1 MFKKTLIKMLTWLL
15 VLALMAGYMPVIP
28 VAAAFQVYEL
38 EVIHQ
43 NENGTSTATVFNQH
57 GEGAHFSEY
66 DQIIIIADPG
76 ENYAIS
82 GYRIEPSDVD
92 GVQYQL
98 VGDENGVLNNGELIF
113 YMPAQNVKV
122 YFSYNYTGTYTVTL
136 TQTEGGEIGFC
147 REFYA
152 ENYAGREVRVDI
164 VADTNAGYVYNGYTI
179 TGESGTVY
187 TGNVYGFSNPAA
199 GATLSFTMP
208 AENVT
213 VQGLFKKD
221 DTEYPITITT
231 EGQGTASVQ
240 GGAAKAKKGDKVQL
254 VITPDTANGYALYSW
269 TLNGSNPS
277 FYDGTADYSFIMP
290 GAEMTAKVVFKKQHE
305 VAFSAGAHGSVG
317 FAEGYSNPIFEG
329 DYFTVKP
336 VPESGYG
343 VKDVYML
350 LNGVKS
356 LGTEDD
362 PNRFSMPAGGGAT
375 IVAEFAKQVLVT
387 LNEPAEG
394 TLVIVGCEET
404 PMVGVEGQTIHLAA
418 TLPEGY
424 EKCTIIATGE
434 SGTPY
439 PVEENKLTLPGEN
452 VTLSVAYLKQYKV
465 NISDVQNGTVTAN
478 LEKAFPGETVNLTAH
493 PVLGYKLSSIS
504 VTCGEECGEET
515 VALTELEGNSASFT
529 MPKGNV
535 SISAVFDKDPN
546 ADMIIKDKVLH
557 INPNRTVAALPE
569 GDYESII
576 VENGGT
582 LNLSNAG
589 APVNV
594 PVLNAGVIS
603 GGYYAN
609 TVTNAG
615 TIRYG
620 IFHGTVIM
628 AGGTIRDGAFAEV
641 QMHGGGV
648 IEKVGAV
655 DVITGI
661 GFSLQDKWLTV
672 TGNEFTAL
680 PDLPDELKA
689 TSVTVSEGVT
699 LAYDKISQY
708 TLTANDGV
716 ITDDSF
722 ILNGKALFVK
732 SGDFP
737 GLPDGLAN
745 GVQVDLGV
753 EISYDKISNCGTLL
767 NYGTVKGKDFILNG
781 TALTVTGN
789 EFAGLPEGMASS
801 VTINAD
807 VEVAYNKISQYTL
820 TANNGSI
827 IGDTWELNGS
837 DLTVTGNDF
846 AGLPAG
852 LTASSVT
859 VNAGV
864 TIEYAKVSAYGSV
877 TNHGSVT
884 GPNLDYWNLTNSGM
898 LHVMAN
904 FEGGIPEE
912 LRGKVTELK
921 LSGSILL
928 STVQDYM
935 SSDIPVSFMPG
946 ASLHASGWL
955 MRYEDEIYELVVPS
969 GQTAD
974 LSTVPAKIMALAMRV
989 VNNGAITGT
998 PAEGC
1003 AVPVFN
1009 YGTIEGGT
1017 FSESVYNE
1025 NGTIEGGTF
1034 SGAVTNENEILG
1046 GTFTN
1051 AVTNKQY
1058 IYGGTFT
1065 GTVTNDSEGIVF
1077 NVASGVTFGSGATLV
1092 NHGVLACDDWMLE
1105 KRVLTIQ
1112 VDKSVDLDN
1121 IPANVKSLAE
1131 QVVNKGTIEGGSCAV
1146 PVTNRGYIED
1156 GTFTG
1161 AVTNEYRIYDGT
1173 FTGTVTNETSGIITG
1188 GSFQTI
1194 NNQAGA
1200 RLWAPDVT
1208 YKTLN
1213 NQGRV
1218 ETNEYYFD
1226 ASIATLGLVKNI
1238 ALNQIPKDFRDQ
1250 TEELYIDSFFVT
1262 VNVDELNELPKLE
1275 SIQNLGTIAGNGWNV
1290 KDSILTVGA
1299 GKEVDLGSIPTLV
1312 MKNASC
1318 VDNYGTITGTP
1329 DAGCADPVFN
1339 HGTIEGGTFTGSVT
1353 NQGNIEGG
1361 TFKGTVTNE
1370 AGGTIVRGSFKK
1382 IVNKENGRVSATVA
1396 GLTYGSLDNQGIFI
1410 TRDYEF
1416 NAATSTVDL
1425 WTDAGFAMIPD
1436 AWKAQTRKIV
1446 IHSDVTLK
1454 AEDLATLSNLASI
1467 DNLGTIA
1474 GTGWEL
1480 KKRTADSKDVL
1491 YITGSVDLKD
1501 VPANIMNM
1509 VDEIEVLN
1517 EGSLTNTATGSCT
1530 IKVTNNGTV
1539 SGGKYVGTFVNNG
1552 AITGGEFNGPT
1563 TNSGTVSGGSF
1574 GASFTNYSAG
1584 YVNNAVFTGD
1594 VTNKGTIN
1602 SSTFTGGVLT
1612 TSGASSYIGDS
1623 TFTNITIYH
1632 QAGDIRGKFLGSA
1645 RIDEYNGRVMSLHN
1659 VNGEDILLTGNSSEL
1674 ITELNTQTHQD
1685 AATVIWYHGTEANP
1699 GAKVAEDA
1707 LVPLIY
1713 ASFHSVPV
1721 VKGNGFMLHKGV
1733 LTINGDATM
1742 TDLKAMLDSVTS
1754 IVMESAGTL
1763 TGDGWE
1769 LVEKD
1774 GKFVLTIE
1782 EGKSVDLSTIPA
1794 KIMAAV
1800 TEVDNYGTI
1809 TGTPTGGCAD
1819 PVINSGTIEG
1829 GTFSGIVT
1837 NKSGGTISGGIFNA
1851 LVKNQ
1856 SNGIIEGGTFNK
1868 LTSNKS
1874 GGTITSGT
1882 FAAEV
1887 SNSGTIECAKFLKDT
1902 LSGNSP
1908 LKVIH
1913 SVNGVDT
1920 AITLSK
1926 THPSLNVALEAAG
1939 VSLGDGKIL
1948 LYKNDGAWE
1957 HCEKGTE
1964 PVPLVYTAYAVGSQ
1978 VTVAADPAAG
1988 GTVTFTAAEGTAYFG
2003 GDHYMPA
2010 GTTVTVTITENAP
2023 YHFESLTVQD
2033 SNGNRFTTQFVEN
2046 KEQTY
2051 TFTFTMPAVPV
2062 TVTAVFALPSGV
2074 DWELSLLDG
2083 KFVLTLG
2090 SGFNGRLDKE
2100 PLLSMLGYAASIENF
2115 GTILG
2120 DGWKLETS
2128 TLTIEEGKSID
2139 LSTVPEKIM
2148 ALVTKVVN
2156 NGTITGTPTGGCADP
2171 VTNYGTIQSGTF
2183 SDSVTNHGKIQSGIF
2198 TGSVHSALMG
2208 GSPVGTAVI
2217 SGGIFNGTVENT
2229 NKATITDGV
2238 FSAASTV
2245 TNDGATISGG
2255 TFSGTVENTNN
2266 ATISGGTF
2274 SGTVTNNGATI
2285 KGGRFEGTDCY
2296 VLVTETTATLYVTG
2310 NNVKLPSYP
2319 GSLTHLMV
2327 EKNVT
2332 VAIDKLQPDF
2342 HENLKIQ
2349 NNGTITADRW
2359 TLAGQKLTVTGTVT
2373 VQENILPRN
2382 IVDAANELEKSIG
2395 ALISSTGGYWTLG
2408 SEFLTIKKFN
2418 GFDSVP
2424 ELLLHYAKNL
2434 AVSADPEGKALDYET
2449 NQDKIA
2455 LFDSVQGAG
2464 TIEADNW
2471 IRAYN
2476 SSTVKV
2482 ELTIKT
2488 GAEVNLKDIPANIL
2502 NYVDALVNNG
2512 TILGEGWKLEGGVLI
2527 IEKGKSI
2534 DLNSIPAKI
2543 MAAVTKVVNNGT
2555 ITDTP
2560 AAGISAVVDNYGT
2573 ILKGT
2578 YNGNVNNFGTI
2589 SGGSFAKQTIN
2600 GKAGSITGGDFS
2612 GTVQSSGSITDGDF
2626 TGAVQNYG
2634 SITGGEFSGT
2644 VQSSGTVEG
2653 GIFNSIFENYTGGVV
2668 KQPAT
2673 GDAPEFYFRVDNQS
2687 GATISGG
2694 IFEGS
2699 STVENSGSI
2708 TGGEFSGAVENSG
2721 SITGGEFSSTVE
2733 NSGSITDGDFTG
2745 AVENQAGATI
2755 SGGIFE
2761 GSSTVENYGSILGG
2775 RFELNEAA
2783 GNVKNETGGKIDG
2796 GVFAT
2801 QYYELD
2807 VQNNILTLKASKE
2820 LIELKLPSWY
2830 DGAEVEE
2837 LHVNSGVT
2845 LENLDNS
2852 QREMTVYNY
2861 GTIGSTFGSYIAGSS
2876 GVLYNYGMIETL
2888 EVVSDGVVQNL
2899 GDGVIHFVKHR
2910 ISVYGA
2916 DYEMA
2921 RLLYTFAGTR
2931 MLLLDALDLAGGSEG
2946 VWFRKIGETL
2956 TAVAEDEPVPMQMQQ
2971 FVLLRPYELENNI
2984 VRIPAGLGQDEVKQ
2998 QLCKIVEGRLEAQIN
3013 PADSENQ
3020 LYDLTATF
3028 VRQEGDEVTVAVAAN
3043 GTRAPGYLESNKVTV
3058 YVDFYQPVSADWV
3071 TSGTEAGVVKFGA
3084 SVSGT
3089 LHITRK
3095 DGSSEEQMTEEVTNI
3110 TEYDAASWLWDQIE
3124 ADGTVL
3130 AWVETA
3136 ENGVT
3141 YPLTQKAEM
3150 DFKRMKT
3157 VTGFQPASRPAEIK
3171 VYYGS
3176 ALVLN
3181 AEDFMGGFEG
3191 TLKDRPE
3198 VALRIPKGDDA
3209 VTYGMP
3215 DKSDISVEICFKD
3228 SGWLL
3233 RGPAL
3238 SRSTKLKVYPN
3249 PDHFDLSINYENEEV
3264 RVAYSQNAPSEF
3276 VMVRHVVR
3284 YEGQNPLYLPL
3295 NLPLVD
3301 QFGAQM
3307 TLAIEPD
3314 IPDAS
3319 SIELS
3324 IDIPARPELEVA
3336 LTHVTHEKNTFH
3348 VTKPEEGYTV
3358 QYKIG
3363 GEWQQLTGG
3372 TLDVDLTQT
3381 AEKTVQF
3388 RIPADATAKRFKK
3401 EVSLTAKATP
3411 RLDVTGGTGLVG
3423 ETLTAR
3429 WLNDNRVN
3437 EEDIR
3442 YAWIW
3447 ANTGTAAR
3455 GTEKEYT
3462 PVWSDAGKNLQ
3473 ALATCEVNG
3482 VTYATVSVLIPVS
3495 LPAPLY
3501 AVDYEAETLTVSL
3514 PEGASMPPEGFA
3526 YQASWGNGNDVE
3538 WRDATLMVD
3547 GKAVISLTGV
3557 LDDEND
3563 NDELTAVKLELL
3575 EGKTVKASSTTT
3587 LDEDEAVPLKR
3598 STRTPQVP
3606 AHPAKTPVSLTFSY
3620 LNSWYEYRLTKDGT
3634 VYTHDGNGVF
3644 SGLTGETEYALEGR
3658 ISGSNE
3664 EERFA
3669 GKWRLCYKVTTGRK
3683 YELSVNGLADD
3694 SKLHH
3699 TYLVDGNV
3707 PVISLRYG
3715 NDIFTAEDGF
3725 FTCTWKNLAG
3735 DVLLPDPNTPFF
3747 AGNYIVSISLTEEA
3761 GKAYLLNNG
3770 TVRVLVEQLD
3780 LDEYR
3785 VEGKNG
3791 FSEYND
3797 GKAVALPVMDVYVL
3811 VNNTRVLLPA
3821 TEYEFEHPEGA
3832 MFTAGEGQLIRLEG
3846 NGTNVIGT
3854 KEVQYTI
3861 LPKKVTVPAQNLTA
3875 TYSGRDVKAEDLA
3888 FANAAFGAEWSVA
3901 SAYDWKD
3908 AAGNVLTAAPKN
3920 AGTYKA
3926 TLKLYHNDHGD
3937 NYDVEPVEECT
3948 VTITPLGLTL
3958 NEDYDNDLGLKEYDG
3973 TTEVP
3978 GLPKAL
3984 NLAGLIFEGDDVQ
3997 GEMDGSFAS
4006 KNVSEEQT
4014 VITTYTLT
4022 GTDAGNY
4029 YVKDGIFGDVVSTE
4043 GTVTIAETSGM
4054 ISPRSFTATY
4064 TFVKNE
4070 RVWDGS
4076 GIIPKEHLAIELNV
4090 LEGDDVTLVMDD
4102 LIAITANSDVGSYS
4116 QAENEI
4122 TVGISD
4128 SNSLTGDDVANYKF
4142 ERMVPA
4148 DENLTYTIKPM
4159 DLADET
4165 MKWHLDQL
4173 AECLY
4178 AGDHTVDLPAE
4189 ELQMQVERKGMTY
4202 YMDSSEL
4209 EFVLTGDDVNGLP
4222 RKAQILVKAAENA
4235 SRVTGSAYFPVDVQ
4249 HAPVEITSSDGGVL
4263 AIEQWNPGYEKT
4275 VDEMFGNRVLVTS
4288 IDHAPVEKDYFTRV
4302 MKDANGNEVEKAVNA
4317 GDYTVTFVLNEEG
4330 AKRYVSAGENE
4341 LTSYEWVYPMDV
4353 RGNAFTEQ
4361 TFENPVYTGNAVYPT
4376 GMLKVMIH
4384 NYDVPFE
4391 IPVDGELVRFV
4402 PIEGENCVNAGTA
4415 KARIEACHPNMT
4427 GYMDVTYRILP
4438 CKVTVE
4444 EIVFEE
4450 KIYDGTLAVT
4460 VDQVVLK
4467 NLAEGD
4473 EVSASAIRAELLSPD
4488 AGENK
4493 ANVQL
4498 RLEGEDSVNY
4508 FLTEEQVQWPVTVR
4522 KAQPAAIA
4530 WPAEKTL
4537 VFGTK
4542 LSEVAL
4548 GANMQWLN
4556 PDHIPE
4562 VHETTAKVRYVPA
4575 DTRNYDYSNVKLE
4588 HDAPIK
4594 VLPAEAILT
4603 VENKTVQKGDSLSF
4617 TYTWEGLVEGFAK
4630 PTVTLWVDS
4639 TEVGTHDIKVTV
4651 TDADNYAVK
4660 VNHGKLTVTGPEP
4673 EVTFRPT
4680 PTVKPDATPTA
4691 KPDATPTAKPDA
4703 TPTAKPDATPT
4714 AKPDATPTAK
4724 PDATP
4729 TAKPDATPTAKPDA
4743 TPTAKPDATPTAKP
4757 DATPTAKPDAT
4768 PTAKPDATATAK
4780 PEATATVKPEA
4791 TATAKPDATPTAKPD
4806 ATPTAKPDATPAVP
4820 EVPVKPEDVII
4831 PETDQ
4836 AATGMMG
4843 EGQRYGDLQLV
4854 FDGEGNPRDYEL
4866 NIVPQAGKVETML
4879 HIVAC
4884 QEAEG
4889 NADRSLVLPL
4899 KTLKMLSDRHVA
4911 DCTLFETEE
4920 VLVFFRHAEV
4930 LQGKLAAL
4938 VGYVTTG
4945 GIVTENVLQHVD
4957 MLDAVEALTAE
4968 QLGQVTLEV
4977 HVEKT
4982 ESGFKVSMLLGFE
4995 NDKWDVT
5002 HLIESFTLCMNV
5014 EKLVTEENKA
5024 NFTEL
5029 YTVVRTD
5036 ENGEETL
5043 VPAVLCIVPD
5053 ELPAD
5058 MQDVC
5063 ASYTVSM
5070 PEQEGD
5076 SITVTHD
5083 AAAEL
5088 DAYRK
5093 HVLMCEGALSGVY
5106 ELRAAQ

>member
-1 MFKKTLIKMLTWLL
+1 MFKKTLTKILTWLL

-28 VAAAFQVYEL
+28 AAEAE
-38 EVIHQ
+38 
-43 NENGTSTATVFNQH
+43 
-57 GEGAHFSEY
+57 GE
-66 DQIIIIADPG
+66 
-76 ENYAIS
+76 
-82 GYRIEPSDVD
+82 
-92 GVQYQL
+92 
-98 VGDENGVLNNGELIF
+98 
-113 YMPAQNVKV
+113 
-122 YFSYNYTGTYTVTL
+122 YTVTVVINGQGTAKLVGQYNGEGTAFESGEWVTL
-136 TQTEGGEIGFC
+136 TVTPAVGFEFDQSEGYLDRVVTASQWVEMENRVEYNVLTCEFQMPENNVTLNVKMVDTRSFTVTVDKSTEGCKNIT
-147 REFYA
+147 FYPS
-152 ENYAGREVRVDI
+152 
-164 VADTNAGYVYNGYTI
+164 VADPERDVQVGDAVKMEIRANADGGYVYNGYTI

-187 TGNVYGFSNPAA
+187 TGDVYDVTATSAA
-199 GATLSFTMP
+199 LHFTMP

-213 VQGLFKKD
+213 VRGLFKKD

-240 GGAAKAKKGDKVQL
+240 GGAAKAKKGEKVQL

-269 TLNGSNPS
+269 TLNGSDPS
-277 FYDGTADYSFIMP
+277 YNGGTADYSFIMP
-290 GAEMTAKVVFKKQHE
+290 GVALNVNVVFKKQHE

-317 FAEGYSNPIFEG
+317 FAEGYLNPIFEG

-350 LNGVKS
+350 YNGVKS

-362 PNRFSMPAGGGAT
+362 PNRFSMHAGGDVT

-387 LNEPAEG
+387 LNESAKG
-394 TLVIVGCEET
+394 NLVINDCEET

-434 SGTPY
+434 SGNTY

-478 LEKAFPGETVNLTAH
+478 LEKAFPGETVKLTAH

-504 VTCGEECGEET
+504 VTCGEET

-594 PVLNAGVIS
+594 PVLNAGLIS

-699 LAYDKISQY
+699 VAYDKISQY
-708 TLTANDGV
+708 TLTANNGV
-716 ITDDSF
+716 ITGEGWILSGTVLTVTDDDKFTALPAGLTATSVVVAEGVYIDYDLIKDHGPVTNNGYIEGPYGYWQLSQDTYGELTVHSNFDSF
-722 ILNGKALFVK
+722 PDALRDKVKTIYIRGGIYFSTIESFLNGSVVVHLGGTGIFLFGENWKLEDLGEGDGRLTVK
-732 SGDFP
+732 DSGFT
-737 GLPDGLAN
+737 GLPAKLTAA
-745 GVQVDLGV
+745 L
-753 EISYDKISNCGTLL
+753 EELTISSVTVAENATVAYDAVK
-767 NYGTVKGKDFILNG
+767 NYGTLTNG
-781 TALTVTGN
+781 GTLTGESWSLTGAALTVTGN
-789 EFAGLPEGMASS
+789 DFAGLPDGLTASS
-801 VTINAD
+801 VTVNGG
-807 VEVAYNKISQYTL
+807 VKVKYSKISQYTL
-820 TANNGSI
+820 TANNGTIS
-827 IGDTWELNGS
+827 DDNDNHKWYLANG
-837 DLTVTGNDF
+837 
-846 AGLPAG
+846 
-852 LTASSVT
+852 
-859 VNAGV
+859 
-864 TIEYAKVSAYGSV
+864 
-877 TNHGSVT
+877 
-884 GPNLDYWNLTNSGM
+884 GM
-898 LHVMAN
+898 LHVLDN
-904 FEGGIPEE
+904 FEGGIPEA
-912 LRGKVTELK
+912 LRGKVTGLQ
-921 LSGSILL
+921 LSGSIQL
-928 STVQDYM
+928 STVLAYM
-935 SSDIPVSFMPG
+935 SSDIPVFFMPG
-946 ASLHASGWL
+946 TTLSASGWL
-955 MRYEDEIYELVVPS
+955 MRYEDETYELVVPS
-969 GQTAD
+969 GQIAN
-974 LSTVPAKIMALAMRV
+974 LSTVPAKIMALAMWV

-1034 SGAVTNENEILG
+1034 SGAVTNENEIL
-1046 GTFTN
+1046 
-1051 AVTNKQY
+1051 
-1058 IYGGTFT
+1058 
-1065 GTVTNDSEGIVF
+1065 
-1077 NVASGVTFGSGATLV
+1077 
-1092 NHGVLACDDWMLE
+1092 
-1105 KRVLTIQ
+1105 
-1112 VDKSVDLDN
+1112 
-1121 IPANVKSLAE
+1121 
-1131 QVVNKGTIEGGSCAV
+1131 
-1146 PVTNRGYIED
+1146 D

-1161 AVTNEYRIYDGT
+1161 IVTNNNLIK
-1173 FTGTVTNETSGIITG
+1173 G

-1200 RLWAPDVT
+1200 RLQIPAAT

-1218 ETNEYYFD
+1218 EANGYYVE
-1226 ASIATLGLVKNI
+1226 ASIAALRLVKNI
-1238 ALNQIPKDFRDQ
+1238 ALDQIPKDFRDQ
-1250 TEELYIDSFFVT
+1250 TKELLIDGSSVT
-1262 VNVDELNELPKLE
+1262 VNVDELKELPNLE
-1275 SIQNLGTIAGNGWNV
+1275 RIENRGTIEGNGWNV
-1290 KDSILTVGA
+1290 KDSILTVEA
-1299 GKEVDLGSIPTLV
+1299 GERVDLGSIPTVV
-1312 MKNASC
+1312 MNNASC
-1318 VDNYGTITGTP
+1318 VDNYGTITGTLT
-1329 DAGCADPVFN
+1329 DGCADPVFN
-1339 HGTIEGGTFTGSVT
+1339 HGTIKGGTFTGSVT
-1353 NQGNIEGG
+1353 NTNLGNIQGG

-1370 AGGTIVRGSFKK
+1370 AGGTIVRGSFQK
-1382 IVNKENGRVSATVA
+1382 IVNKKDGCVSATVA
-1396 GLTYGSLDNQGIFI
+1396 GLTYGELDNQGIFI

-1416 NAATSTVDL
+1416 NAATSTADL
-1425 WTDAGFAMIPD
+1425 WTNAGFAMIPD
-1436 AWKAQTRKIV
+1436 AWKEQTTKLV

-1509 VDEIEVLN
+1509 VDAIEVTDT
-1517 EGSLTNTATGSCT
+1517 GDLTNTNTGSCM
-1530 IKVTNNGTV
+1530 INVTNEGTV

-1552 AITGGEFNGPT
+1552 TITGGAFNGPT

-1584 YVNNAVFTGD
+1584 YVNNAVCTGD

-1623 TFTNITIYH
+1623 TYENITIYH

-1645 RIDEYNGRVMSLHN
+1645 YIDEYNGSVMSQHN
-1659 VNGEDILLTGNSSEL
+1659 VNGEEKLLTGNGSKL
-1674 ITELNTQTHQD
+1674 IAELNKQTHQD
-1685 AATVIWYHGTEANP
+1685 ADTVIWYHGTEATP
-1699 GAKVAEDA
+1699 GEKVAEDA
-1707 LVPLIY
+1707 FVPLTY
-1713 ASFHSVPV
+1713 ASFHSAPV
-1721 VKGNGFMLHKGV
+1721 VTGNGFMLHKGV
-1733 LTINGDATM
+1733 LTINGAATM
-1742 TDLKAMLDSVTS
+1742 ADLKAMLDSVTS

-1763 TGDGWE
+1763 TGDGWV
-1769 LVEKD
+1769 LAR
-1774 GKFVLTIE
+1774 GTLTIE
-1782 EGKSVDLSTIPA
+1782 EGKSVDLSTVPA
-1794 KIMAAV
+1794 KIMALVTQVVNRGTITGGSCAV
-1800 TEVDNYGTI
+1800 RMDNYGTI
-1809 TGTPTGGCAD
+1809 
-1819 PVINSGTIEG
+1819 ER
-1829 GTFSGIVT
+1829 GTFSGTVI
-1837 NKSGGTISGGIFNA
+1837 NEFGGTI
-1851 LVKNQ
+1851 K
-1856 SNGIIEGGTFNK
+1856 GGTFNAGV
-1868 LTSNKS
+1868 TNKPE
-1874 GGTITSGT
+1874 GTIKGGT
-1882 FAAEV
+1882 FAADV
-1887 SNSGTIECAKFLKDT
+1887 SNSGTIECAKFLVDRFE
-1902 LSGNSP
+1902 GFSP
-1908 LKVIH
+1908 KKVIH

-1920 AITLSK
+1920 AIKLSK
-1926 THPSLNVALEAAG
+1926 THPGVNEALEDAG
-1939 VSLGDGKIL
+1939 VILGDEKI
-1948 LYKNDGAWE
+1948 LYKNGGRWWYTYGSD
-1957 HCEKGTE
+1957 
-1964 PVPLVYTAYAVGSQ
+1964 VPLIYTTYAVGSQ

-1988 GTVTFTAAEGTAYFG
+1988 GTVAFTAAEGKASIDGAEYV
-2003 GDHYMPA
+2003 PA
-2010 GTTVTVTITENAP
+2010 GTTVTVTVTKKAP
-2023 YHFESLTVQD
+2023 YLFGALTVQD
-2033 SNGNRFTTQFVEN
+2033 SNDSKNQFTTQFVEN

-2062 TVTAVFALPSGV
+2062 TVTAMFALPSGTN
-2074 DWELSLLDG
+2074 WELSLLDG
-2083 KFVLTLG
+2083 QFVLTLD
-2090 SGFNGRLDKE
+2090 SGFNRRLDE
-2100 PLLSMLGYAASIENF
+2100 ELLLSMLDYAASIENF

-2120 DGWKLETS
+2120 EGWTLTGGV
-2128 TLTIEEGKSID
+2128 LTIEAGKSVD
-2139 LSTVPEKIM
+2139 LNSIPAKIM
-2148 ALVTKVVN
+2148 AAVTEVDN
-2156 NGTITGTPTGGCADP
+2156 YGTITGTPTGGCADP

-2245 TNDGATISGG
+2245 TNDGATITGG

-2274 SGTVTNNGATI
+2274 SSTVTNNGATI

-2310 NNVKLPSYP
+2310 SNVKLPSYP
-2319 GSLTHLMV
+2319 GSLTNLVV
-2327 EKNVT
+2327 EENVT

-2342 HENLKIQ
+2342 HEYLKIQ

-2359 TLAGQKLTVTGTVT
+2359 TLAGQKLTVTGDVT
-2373 VQENILPRN
+2373 VQENVLPRN
-2382 IVDAANELEKSIG
+2382 IVDAANELEKSSV
-2395 ALISSTGGYWTLG
+2395 AMISGTGGYWTLG
-2408 SEFLTIKKFN
+2408 SEYLTIKKFN

-2424 ELLLHYAKNL
+2424 GLLLHYAKNL

-2449 NQDKIA
+2449 YQDKIA
-2455 LFDSVQGAG
+2455 LFDSVQGGG
-2464 TIEADNW
+2464 TVEADNW

-2476 SSTVKV
+2476 SSTEKV

-2512 TILGEGWKLEGGVLI
+2512 TILGEGWTLTGGVLT

-2543 MAAVTKVVNNGT
+2543 MAAVTLVYNNGT

-2560 AAGISAVVDNYGT
+2560 AAGISVPVDNYHI

-2589 SGGSFAKQTIN
+2589 AGGSFAKQTNN

-2612 GTVQSSGSITDGDF
+2612 GTVTSMGSITDGDF
-2626 TGAVQNYG
+2626 SGTVTSIGSITDGDFSDTVTNIG
-2634 SITGGEFSGT
+2634 SITGGEFSGA
-2644 VQSSGTVEG
+2644 VQNSGTVEG

-2708 TGGEFSGAVENSG
+2708 TGGDFSVAVTNK
-2721 SITGGEFSSTVE
+2721 
-2733 NSGSITDGDFTG
+2733 GSITDGDFTG
-2745 AVENQAGATI
+2745 AVQ
-2755 SGGIFE
+2755 
-2761 GSSTVENYGSILGG
+2761 NYGSILGG
-2775 RFELNEAA
+2775 RFELNDVA

-2801 QYYELD
+2801 HDYELD
-2807 VQNNILTLKASKE
+2807 IQDDDDILTLIASKE
-2820 LIELKLPSWY
+2820 LNDLPPLPSWY
-2830 DGAEVEE
+2830 DDANVKK
-2837 LHVNSGVT
+2837 LYVNSGVT
-2845 LENLDNS
+2845 LKNLDNS

-2899 GDGVIHFVKHR
+2899 EDGVIHFVKHR

-2921 RLLYTFAGTR
+2921 RLLNTNAGTR
-2931 MLLLDALDLAGGSEG
+2931 MLLLKALYLASGIEG
-2946 VWFRKIGETL
+2946 VWFRQDGETL
-2956 TAVAEDEPVPMQMQQ
+2956 TAVAENELVPMQMQQ
-2971 FVLLRPYELENNI
+2971 FVLLRPYELENNV
-2984 VRIPAGLGQDEVKQ
+2984 VRIPAGLDQNEVKQ

-3020 LYDLTATF
+3020 LYDLTVTF

-3043 GTRAPGYLESNKVTV
+3043 GTRAPGYLESNTVTV
-3058 YVDFYQPVSADWV
+3058 EVVLYQPVSAEWV

-3095 DGSSEEQMTEEVTNI
+3095 DGSSEEQMTEEVTDI
-3110 TEYDAASWLWDQIE
+3110 TEYDAARWLWDKIKN
-3124 ADGTVL
+3124 DGTVL

-3141 YPLTQKAEM
+3141 YPLTQTAKM
-3150 DFKRMKT
+3150 DFKKVKT
-3157 VTGFQPASRPAEIK
+3157 VDGFQPASSPAEIK

-3191 TLKDRPE
+3191 TLKERPE
-3198 VALRIPKGDDA
+3198 VNLRISMNDDSVIYEESNRVNRVNIGVYFNSTGPKCILNFDR
-3209 VTYGMP
+3209 V
-3215 DKSDISVEICFKD
+3215 
-3228 SGWLL
+3228 
-3233 RGPAL
+3233 
-3238 SRSTKLKVYPN
+3238 LKVYSN
-3249 PDHFDLSINYENEEV
+3249 PDHFDLSIDYENEKV
-3264 RVAYSQNAPSEF
+3264 RVALSQNAPSE
-3276 VMVRHVVR
+3276 VKHRIGHYVV
-3284 YEGQNPLYLPL
+3284 YNGQLYGTL
-3295 NLPLVD
+3295 NATGSIPIPIPD
-3301 QFGAQM
+3301 KQFGEQM
-3307 TLAIEPD
+3307 TLNISPENFGE
-3314 IPDAS
+3314 S

-3348 VTKPEEGYTV
+3348 VTEPDEGCDV
-3358 QYKIG
+3358 EYKVG
-3363 GEWQQLTGG
+3363 GEWQQLTGD
-3372 TLDVDLTQT
+3372 TLDVYLTQT
-3381 AEKTVQF
+3381 AETAVQF

-3401 EVSLTAKATP
+3401 EVSLTTAEATP
-3411 RLDVTGGTGLVG
+3411 RLTVTGGTGLVG
-3423 ETLTAR
+3423 ETLMAR
-3429 WLNDNRVN
+3429 WWNDNRVN

-3473 ALATCEVNG
+3473 AIATCEVNG

-3514 PEGASMPPEGFA
+3514 PEGASMPPKGFA
-3526 YQASWGNGNDVE
+3526 YQASWGRRNGNDVE
-3538 WRDATLMVD
+3538 WRDATAMVD

-3563 NDELTAVKLELL
+3563 YDVLTAVKLELL

-3587 LDEDEAVPLKR
+3587 LDKAVSLKRTTLTPAVPGQ
-3598 STRTPQVP
+3598 PG
-3606 AHPAKTPVSLTFSY
+3606 KTPVSLTFSY
-3620 LNSWYEYRLTKDGT
+3620 LNSLYEYRLTKDGT

-3644 SGLTGETEYALEGR
+3644 SGLTGETEYAMEGR
-3658 ISGSNE
+3658 VSGSNE
-3664 EERFA
+3664 HKLFA
-3669 GKWRLCYKVTTGRK
+3669 GVWRIVKYCSTAQK
-3683 YELSVNGLADD
+3683 YELSLTGLANDG
-3694 SKLHH
+3694 KLHH
-3699 TYLVDGNV
+3699 TYLADGNV
-3707 PVISLRYG
+3707 PVISLTYDATG
-3715 NDIFTAEDGF
+3715 TDPDPIFTQNDEEPL
-3725 FTCTWKNLAG
+3725 FTVQWPDDLA
-3735 DVLLPDPNTPFF
+3735 
-3747 AGNYIVSISLTEEA
+3747 AGNPLGVGTYILPIALTEEA
-3761 GKAYLLNNG
+3761 QAAYKLARNSN
-3770 TVRVLVEQLD
+3770 TVTVTVEPLD
-3780 LDEYR
+3780 LYEYR
-3785 VEGKNG
+3785 VEGENG

-3797 GKAVALPVMDVYVL
+3797 CNAVALPVMDVYVL

-3832 MFTAGEGQLIRLEG
+3832 TFTAGEGRLIRLEG

-3854 KEVQYTI
+3854 KDVKYTI

-3875 TYSGRDVKAEDLA
+3875 TYSGRDVEAKDLA
-3888 FANAAFGAEWSVA
+3888 FADAAFGAKWSVT

-3908 AAGNVLTAAPKN
+3908 AAGNALTDEPKN
-3920 AGTYKA
+3920 VGTYKA
-3926 TLKLYHNDHGD
+3926 TLKMRSKDHGD
-3937 NYDVEPVEECT
+3937 NYDVEPVECT
-3948 VTITPLGLTL
+3948 VTINPLGLTL
-3958 NEDYDNDLGLKEYDG
+3958 NEDYDNDLGLKVYDG
-3973 TTEVP
+3973 TTEVS

-4022 GTDAGNY
+4022 GKDAHNY

-4043 GTVTIAETSGM
+4043 GTVTIAETSG
-4054 ISPRSFTATY
+4054 IIIPRSLTATY
-4064 TFVKNE
+4064 AFVKNE

-4076 GIIPKEHLAIELNV
+4076 GIIPKEHLAIELNA
-4090 LEGDDVTLVMDD
+4090 LEGDDVTLAMDT

-4128 SNSLTGDDVANYKF
+4128 GNSLTGDDVANYKF

-4165 MKWHLDQL
+4165 MNWYLDQL

-4178 AGDHTVDLPAE
+4178 TGDHTVDLPAE
-4189 ELQMQVERKGMTY
+4189 GLQMQVERKGMTY

-4209 EFVLTGDDVNGLP
+4209 EFVLTGDGVNGLP
-4222 RKAQILVKAAENA
+4222 GKAQILVKATENA
-4235 SRVTGSAYFPVDVQ
+4235 SRVTGSAQFPVDVQ

-4288 IDHAPVEKDYFTRV
+4288 MDHAPVEKDYFTRV

-4341 LTSYEWVYPMDV
+4341 LTSYEWVNPMDV

-4384 NYDVPFE
+4384 NYDVPFD

-4415 KARIEACHPNMT
+4415 KVRIETCHPNMT

-4438 CKVTVE
+4438 CEVTVE

-4460 VDQVVLK
+4460 VDQVVLN

-4498 RLEGEDSVNY
+4498 RLEGEDSANY
-4508 FLTEEQVQWPVTVR
+4508 ILTEEQVQWPVTVR
-4522 KAQPAAIA
+4522 KAQPAAIV

-4542 LSEVAL
+4542 LSEVAP
-4548 GANMQWLN
+4548 GANMQWLD

-4603 VENKTVQKGDSLSF
+4603 VENKTVRKGDSLSF

-4691 KPDATPTAKPDA
+4691 KPDATPTAKP
-4703 TPTAKPDATPT
+4703 
-4714 AKPDATPTAK
+4714 
-4724 PDATP
+4724 
-4729 TAKPDATPTAKPDA
+4729 
-4743 TPTAKPDATPTAKP
+4743 
-4757 DATPTAKPDAT
+4757 
-4768 PTAKPDATATAK
+4768 
-4780 PEATATVKPEA
+4780 E
-4791 TATAKPDATPTAKPD
+4791 ATPTAKPD

-4820 EVPVKPEDVII
+4820 EVPVTPEDVII

-4968 QLGQVTLEV
+4968 QLDQVTLEV

-5014 EKLVTEENKA
+5014 EQLVTEENKA

-5036 ENGEETL
+5036 ENGEEML

-5083 AAAEL
+5083 EAAEL